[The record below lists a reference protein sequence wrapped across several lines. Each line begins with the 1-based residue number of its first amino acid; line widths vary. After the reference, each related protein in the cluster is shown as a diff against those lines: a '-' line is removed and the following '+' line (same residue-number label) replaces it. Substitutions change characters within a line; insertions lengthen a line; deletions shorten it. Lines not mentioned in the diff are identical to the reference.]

1 MVMVRVFIVCKAWMC
16 SLGKTYRKQVS
27 WLGALRVH
35 HEDDVRVA
43 SDYSPELKQH
53 FLDPGNHIYARAFML
68 AFPSLSLYNWNP
80 QTLGDI
86 FEAILGLWY
95 TRALNCIKRGIPTE
109 SMSETCPGLI
119 FLEQWIN
126 TFVLAVY
133 HFEQLCQDAH
143 MTPSAWVELMRT
155 RGI

>member
-1 MVMVRVFIVCKAWMC
+1 MC

-43 SDYSPELKQH
+43 SDYSPDLKQH

-68 AFPSLSLYNWNP
+68 AFPSLCLYNWNP

>member
-35 HEDDVRVA
+35 DEDDMRVA
-43 SDYSPELKQH
+43 SYSPELKQH
-53 FLDPGNHIYARAFML
+53 FLDPANHIYARAFML
-68 AFPSLSLYNWNP
+68 AFPSLCYTYNWNH
-80 QTLGDI
+80 QTVGDI

-95 TRALNCIKRGIPTE
+95 TKALDCSKRGTPTT
-109 SMSETCPGLI
+109 SMLETCPGLI

-133 HFEQLCQDAH
+133 HFEQFCQDAH
-143 MTPSAWVELMRT
+143 LSPRDWVQLMRLH
-155 RGI
+155 R